1 MGEHV
6 TRHPRST
13 AMRGPY
19 FEGWYFKLQ
28 TGQGEA
34 LALIPA
40 FHIDRSGR
48 RSASLQ
54 VIVRDQSWWLDYPG
68 DALQVQKEPLRIRLG
83 ASSFAEKGVEVSV
96 ERAGLSLNG
105 TVRFGP
111 LRRLSSDIMGPFRF
125 LPHMECTHGVISM
138 AHTLE
143 GALVCNGRTL
153 DFSGGVGYVETDRG
167 RSFPSR
173 YLWSQCVWPES
184 NPSSIMLAAG
194 SIPLPV
200 GSFRGCICAVVH
212 GGREYRL
219 ATYRGARIRRWTGEG
234 VTICQ
239 GSWRLDARLETGK
252 GQALRAPVEGTMGRI
267 VHESLSG
274 AVHYRFTIGG
284 RPVLDRTGRCASFE
298 SSGK

>member
-1 MGEHV
+1 
-6 TRHPRST
+6 
-13 AMRGPY
+13 MRGPY

-28 TGQGEA
+28 SRQGEA

-40 FHIDRSGR
+40 FHIERSGR

-68 DALQVQKEPLRIRLG
+68 DALQVQTAPLRIRLG
-83 ASSFAEKGVEVSV
+83 ASAFTEEGVEVSV
-96 ERAGLSLNG
+96 ERAGLSLHG
-105 TVRFGP
+105 AVRFGP
-111 LRRLSSDIMGPFRF
+111 LRRLNSDIMGPFRF

-138 AHTLE
+138 AHSLE

-184 NPSSIMLAAG
+184 NPGSIMLAAA

-212 GGREYRL
+212 EGREYRL
-219 ATYRGARIRRWTGEG
+219 ATYRGARIRRWTGEA

-252 GQALRAPVEGTMGRI
+252 GQALRAPVEGAMGRV
-267 VHESLSG
+267 VHESLCG

-298 SSGK
+298 SSGKSDGTPSR